1 MLPAQKLTDLS
12 RLCIHTITTKPWAIE
27 EAISNYAK
35 AGVAGIS
42 VWREALEGRDIHEI
56 KNSIAA
62 AGLTTVSYVRGGF
75 FPSQVLAKRQEA
87 LEENRKL
94 IKEAQTLGAPL
105 VVLVCGADPE
115 QSLTASAQQIE
126 ESIRDLLPFAEKAG
140 IKLGIEPLHP
150 QYADTRSA
158 IVTLEQTNNLVE
170 RINHT
175 HLGIVLDVY
184 HVWWDP
190 NLKREIKRCVTSG
203 NLMAFHVCD
212 WRVPTRDA
220 LNDRALMGNGCINIP
235 EIRSQIEA
243 LGYDG
248 FIEVEIFSTEH
259 WATNQADFLNE
270 IIAAYKTHV

>member
-1 MLPAQKLTDLS
+1 MPPAKALTDLS
-12 RLCIHTITTKPWAIE
+12 RLCIHTITTKPWTID

-42 VWREALEGRDIHEI
+42 VWREALEGRDITEI
-56 KNSIAA
+56 KSSIDA
-62 AGLTTVSYVRGGF
+62 AGLTVVSYVRGGF
-75 FPSQVLAKRQEA
+75 FPSYKPTERQNA
-87 LEENRKL
+87 LEENCT
-94 IKEAQTLGAPL
+94 IIEEAQMLGAPL

-115 QSLTASAQQIE
+115 QSLEQSAKQIE
-126 ESIRDLLPFAEKAG
+126 EGIIDLLPFAEKAG

-158 IVTLEQTNNLVE
+158 IVTLEQANDLVE
-170 RINHT
+170 RINHS

-190 NLKREIKRCVTSG
+190 HLKREIKRCVTQG

-220 LNDRALMGNGCINIP
+220 LNDRALMGAGCIDIP
-235 EIRSQIEA
+235 GIRAQIET

-248 FIEVEIFSTEH
+248 FIEVEIFSKEL
-259 WATNQADFLNE
+259 WDSDQSEFLNE